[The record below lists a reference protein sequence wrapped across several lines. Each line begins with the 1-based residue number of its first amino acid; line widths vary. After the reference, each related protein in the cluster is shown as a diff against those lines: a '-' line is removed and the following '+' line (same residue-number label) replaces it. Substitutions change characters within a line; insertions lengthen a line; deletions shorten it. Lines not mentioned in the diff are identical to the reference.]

1 MKDQDSRP
9 HCMAYASAVNADIT
23 SKVTSVLLGEAI
35 RDAKSE
41 ICMRNFL
48 AKIEA
53 KEAIAKEFGYEYT

>member
-1 MKDQDSRP
+1 
-9 HCMAYASAVNADIT
+9 MAYASAVNADIT